1 MSDLLYLDLA
11 TAPIADAKLYI
22 DLEDFEAPE
31 NYVDKEKIAAYI
43 ARAKSKAY
51 DKCALDVDLCRI
63 SGIGMGFK
71 GETRV
76 ELLKDADKEG
86 EALANVAK
94 LLDTTATLVSFNG
107 ARFDWP
113 VLIRRARVYGIA
125 MRLNMDRYKSEHLDV
140 LERMT
145 HYGKLKARSLE
156 WYVKR
161 YALGKGITK
170 PLSGAEEAQVFT
182 SKAWPELAESLT
194 HDVEALM
201 RLTKWNG
208 WA

>member
-43 ARAKSKAY
+43 ARAKAKAY
-51 DKCALDVDLCRI
+51 DKCALDVDLCRV
-63 SGIGMGFK
+63 SGIGIG
-71 GETRV
+71 
-76 ELLKDADKEG
+76 LKDSKRVSVCQDEDAER
-86 EALANVAK
+86 EALK
-94 LLDTTATLVSFNG
+94 LVGSMLYGVRLVSFNG
-107 ARFDWP
+107 LRFDWP
-113 VLIRRARVYGIA
+113 VLIRRARA
-125 MRLNMDRYKSEHLDV
+125 LDV
-140 LERMT
+140 PLPLVLDYKTDHIDVLDRMT
-145 HYGKLKARSLE
+145 HRGKVRSRSLE

-161 YALGKGITK
+161 YGLNKGLKKT
-170 PLSGAEEAQVFT
+170 LSGAEEAQVFT
-182 SKAWPELAESLT
+182 SKKWPELAESLT

-208 WA
+208 WAE